1 MAMNINGHRN
11 LLSYA
16 LEHDWRISV
25 DELFSEIFF
34 NTFYFQYFILLFLIF
49 VTMLIGGI
57 LGFVFREKVEYTMRQ
72 EMFSSLKLYGS
83 RYQVTNAWDTTQNRL
98 KCCGV
103 ETFRDWGLKL
113 PFSCC
118 QEIDG
123 YGGPRKPCQD
133 NPSLSN
139 VYHRGCYEVGSQFIK
154 DRAAVIGLS
163 GIIVAIL
170 MLFGMVFSCIFFNMI
185 E

>member
-1 MAMNINGHRN
+1 
-11 LLSYA
+11 
-16 LEHDWRISV
+16 
-25 DELFSEIFF
+25 
-34 NTFYFQYFILLFLIF
+34 
-49 VTMLIGGI
+49 MLIGGI
-57 LGFVFREKVEYTMRQ
+57 LGYVFREKVEYTMRQ
-72 EMFSSLKLYGS
+72 EMTSSLKLYGT
-83 RYQVTNAWDTTQNRL
+83 RYQVTHAWDTTQERL

-118 QEIDG
+118 QEIDS

-185 E
+185 EWSSLCWSYLESLRENVYLINWRNIHKRFRTS